1 MKCVNLQ
8 QKGVRCSV
16 NEVTK
21 LLASRYHCNK
31 AVVRKFLDRA
41 YKYRL
46 KSLSLVVVLCYF

>member
-8 QKGVRCSV
+8 KKGVRCSV

-31 AVVRKFLDRA
+31 AVVRKFWDRV

-46 KSLSLVVVLCYF
+46 KSLSLVVVLCHF